1 MHFAVG
7 DIVQRVDI
15 KGRKRFVI
23 VSIATDGSGWIYAR
37 QIGGGNGEIITFPSQ
52 FMLKKVGPA

>member
-7 DIVQRVDI
+7 DIVQRTDI

-23 VSIATDGSGWIYAR
+23 VRIATASL
-37 QIGGGNGEIITFPSQ
+37 Q
-52 FMLKKVGPA
+52 FMHAINSPHAHDVNAPHNIFAAGTCP